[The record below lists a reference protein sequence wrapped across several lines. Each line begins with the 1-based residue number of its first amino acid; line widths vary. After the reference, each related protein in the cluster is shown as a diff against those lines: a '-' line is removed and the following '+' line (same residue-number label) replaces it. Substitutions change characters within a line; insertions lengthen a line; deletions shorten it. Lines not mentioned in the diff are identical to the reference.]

1 MNKIVTAYDAIRDNY
16 RVSYTSE
23 IMTQLKSSEETKK
36 FDTALLAR
44 FAHCVSF
51 TILRLS
57 YEFIQSYWDTQ
68 LQNLQKPF
76 GLNKETAQRYFQTV
90 FQEQFTSSLTQL
102 LPHGKQF
109 INSKLKQ
116 QLIKKKKYRQCLV
129 DVIINE
135 IEKEDSKLNTKKHAL
150 MDACLRSMWSC
161 LLSRPSLKPYPLEFN
176 SSSKLNDEI
185 KSKKAKINKEILGK
199 ESGCND
205 IGYFTWPTLIRCDTQ
220 ELLNIPIAVCCARF
234 NVNQTNDQH
243 LLKNDSPSNNSI
255 TSNAKAADNVKDE
268 EDIQE

>member
-1 MNKIVTAYDAIRDNY
+1 
-16 RVSYTSE
+16 
-23 IMTQLKSSEETKK
+23 
-36 FDTALLAR
+36 
-44 FAHCVSF
+44 
-51 TILRLS
+51 
-57 YEFIQSYWDTQ
+57 
-68 LQNLQKPF
+68 
-76 GLNKETAQRYFQTV
+76 
-90 FQEQFTSSLTQL
+90 
-102 LPHGKQF
+102 
-109 INSKLKQ
+109 
-116 QLIKKKKYRQCLV
+116 
-129 DVIINE
+129 
-135 IEKEDSKLNTKKHAL
+135 KLNTKKHAL

-268 EDIQE
+268 EDIQEKSKLSKEIHHSSKDEIGEETKTDQVDHLSKNGIGEETKVGQTESSSKDGIGEETKTD